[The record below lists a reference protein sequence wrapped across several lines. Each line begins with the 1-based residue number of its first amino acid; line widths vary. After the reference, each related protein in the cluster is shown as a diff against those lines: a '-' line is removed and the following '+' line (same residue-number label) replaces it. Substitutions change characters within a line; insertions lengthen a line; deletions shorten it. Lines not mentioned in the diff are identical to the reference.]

1 MEGALRRSLGSQA
14 QHTHSLEDH
23 TWSIQQNTTTH
34 TKHIH
39 NIQEQNSNY
48 THTHCELFHQTIH
61 KHCQARNT
69 QKNRHINRATH
80 NIQGYNITL
89 TTSQVQED
97 IKQSKN
103 NNSQGPDKLN
113 IRHLKHIGPLGL
125 AFLTSM
131 FKTALNKNIIP
142 HTWKLANI
150 VLISKPNK
158 DTDKGTSYRHISLLS
173 VIAKTLEKS
182 LLPYITAN
190 IPNTPMQHGYKTQHS
205 TVTAL
210 HTLNNT
216 VAKVFNHMA
225 PPARTITVAL
235 DMSKAFDTIN
245 IHTLIRKL
253 LQTNIPGTIIKFI
266 ANYIKG
272 CKAYT
277 TYINHTSKHRQ
288 FKTGVPQGGVLSL
301 TLFNIYTTDLPPPS
315 APVQVMA
322 YADDITI
329 TSTHTSTS
337 AAKKYI

>member
-1 MEGALRRSLGSQA
+1 MLIVSPNNSQTLSST
-14 QHTHSLEDH
+14 QHTKQTDTL
-23 TWSIQQNTTTH
+23 T
-34 TKHIH
+34 
-39 NIQEQNSNY
+39 EQ
-48 THTHCELFHQTIH
+48 
-61 KHCQARNT
+61 
-69 QKNRHINRATH
+69 TH

-89 TTSQVQED
+89 TTSQVQKA

-113 IRHLKHIGPLGL
+113 IRHLKHIGPLEL
-125 AFLTSM
+125 TFLTSM

-150 VLISKPNK
+150 VPIPKP
-158 DTDKGTSYRHISLLS
+158 DTDKGTSYRPISLLS
-173 VIAKTLEKS
+173 VIAKTLETS

-205 TVTAL
+205 TMMAL

-216 VAKVFNHMA
+216 VAKGFNQMA

-253 LQTNIPGTIIKFI
+253 LQTNIP
-266 ANYIKG
+266 
-272 CKAYT
+272 
-277 TYINHTSKHRQ
+277 
-288 FKTGVPQGGVLSL
+288 P
-301 TLFNIYTTDLPPPS
+301 TLFNIYTSELPPPS
-315 APVQVMA
+315 TPVQVMA